1 MADCFEFR
9 CFCSQNIHKYSNK
22 PAKGCKQKNNYQEDK
37 RRSGLATVDSI
48 STVSCIVKAK
58 LFLFKFSGRKMD
70 MVDLQNASLSGG
82 VAVGAIADLMV

>member
-1 MADCFEFR
+1 MNLGVFAAKTYT
-9 CFCSQNIHKYSNK
+9 NIQISLPKGANK
-22 PAKGCKQKNNYQEDK
+22 RIITKRIL